1 MRLKKNVSSLLA
13 LTLILGSFVASNST
27 PAFADEL
34 SSNINELGID
44 VSNHQVRI
52 ETDGKMVID
61 NETSR
66 LTLVPNGGTITDK
79 YGNVTQL
86 TEEELQNI
94 AEKPLSLDMG
104 MKGKVFFF

>member
-13 LTLILGSFVASNST
+13 LTLILGSFVASNRT

-86 TEEELQNI
+86 TEEEL
-94 AEKPLSLDMG
+94 
-104 MKGKVFFF
+104 